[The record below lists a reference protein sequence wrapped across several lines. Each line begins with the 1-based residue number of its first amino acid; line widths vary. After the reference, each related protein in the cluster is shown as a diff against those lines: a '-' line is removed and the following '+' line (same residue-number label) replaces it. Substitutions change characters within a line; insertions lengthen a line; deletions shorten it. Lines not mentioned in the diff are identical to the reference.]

1 MGKKTKRVFYRPNYA
16 REKKEGKM
24 RQSNMTGTYKFA
36 YLNQYD
42 QCFIQNNFEKCIL
55 FKINLIIDPLAKL
68 ENKRQKNLM
77 ICTNHI
83 AYNPTICLY
92 KLFAQTI

>member
-1 MGKKTKRVFYRPNYA
+1 MGKKTKRVLYGPNQA

-36 YLNQYD
+36 YLNQYA

-68 ENKRQKNLM
+68 ENKRQK
-77 ICTNHI
+77 I
-83 AYNPTICLY
+83 
-92 KLFAQTI
+92 